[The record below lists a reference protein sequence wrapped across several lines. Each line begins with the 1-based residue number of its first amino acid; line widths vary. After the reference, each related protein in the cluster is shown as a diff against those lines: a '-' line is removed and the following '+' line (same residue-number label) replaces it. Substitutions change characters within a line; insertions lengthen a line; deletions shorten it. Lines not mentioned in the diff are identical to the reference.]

1 MSHARN
7 SRKEGIG
14 GGEFLIKETIAIV
27 LRLNMH
33 SSGTVGNGE
42 EGTQSHKTTRGKEEM
57 AKADE
62 HCHLTTS
69 LYFRRLKADR
79 CVFANLEDW

>member
-42 EGTQSHKTTRGKEEM
+42 EGTQKVTKPQGERKRWPKLMSIV
-57 AKADE
+57 
-62 HCHLTTS
+62 TS
-69 LYFRRLKADR
+69 PRL
-79 CVFANLEDW
+79 CILEG